1 MIDKVR
7 TFNKGLTSI
16 ETLYW
21 LLSPENRAIY
31 RGESVVVAIATAEE
45 ASRAIRHRLYIAGIS
60 VRVKKLYST
69 ALTTQCSKCQ
79 GFGHLEN
86 YCKREPICRLC
97 GEQHAIQQ
105 HACRACST
113 KGSRCL
119 HLVSKCAN
127 CKGAHT
133 ADNKACKV
141 LIAIRTTKATIH
153 L

>member
-1 MIDKVR
+1 MVDKIKI
-7 TFNKGLTSI
+7 FNKGLTSI
-16 ETLYW
+16 GTFYW
-21 LLSPENRAIY
+21 LSSPDNRAIY
-31 RGESVVVAIATAEE
+31 RGGSVVVAFATAEE

-86 YCKREPICRLC
+86 YCKREPICKLC
-97 GEQHAIQQ
+97 GEKHATQQ

-113 KGSRCL
+113 KGTRCL
-119 HLVSKCAN
+119 HLVPKCAN
-127 CKGAHT
+127 CKGAYT
-133 ADNKACKV
+133 ANNKACEV
-141 LIAIRTTKATIH
+141 LIAIRTTKATTH